1 MVFHCLLR
9 SVAKFFSMVALFGC
23 LGVTNSSTANAA
35 FLLSN
40 LAANESLNT
49 AGALSGFETSGAISV
64 GFKVLASTT
73 LTNVDLRLRANTGS
87 SATKDATL
95 VLRDD
100 NAGSPGAKLA
110 DFNAVTVGSN
120 FQTASF
126 NPTANVV
133 LASGSTYWLTL
144 GTTIVA
150 GGDGDGLVA
159 GSRNPSIN
167 PSGSDG
173 EFAGLRFGTPDIQ
186 ISSPLFTDAPSIQI
200 LGITAVPEPTS
211 LGLTGMAAVVI
222 FRRFQRRRSPM

>member
-1 MVFHCLLR
+1 MVFQSLLR
-9 SVAKFFSMVALFGC
+9 SLGNCFCMAALFGC
-23 LGVTNSSTANAA
+23 VWLANSSTATAA

-40 LAANESLNT
+40 LAATESLNT
-49 AGALSGFETSGAISV
+49 AGALTGFEASGAISV
-64 GFKVLASTT
+64 GFKVLAPTT

-95 VLRDD
+95 ALRED
-100 NAGSPGAKLA
+100 NSGSPGTKLA
-110 DFNAVTVGSN
+110 DFNTVTLGTN
-120 FQTASF
+120 FQIASF
-126 NPTANVV
+126 APTTNVV
-133 LASGSTYWLTL
+133 LTSGSTYWLTL

-159 GSRNPSIN
+159 GSRNPASN

-173 EFAGLRFGTPDIQ
+173 EFMGLRFGTPDIQ

-211 LGLTGMAAVVI
+211 LGLAGLATVVLAKRI
-222 FRRFQRRRSPM
+222 KRRRVM